1 MLREDWWVFERIH
14 RASQRLLGAKAAF
27 VGANQRILGAN
38 VANIVFAP
46 TNLVFAPT
54 SAKTAQ
60 QGEQH
65 SREQRNLRFT
75 IREKRRENHNSSL
88 FSMKRESAAMVT
100 PSFSTTH
107 HP

>member
-1 MLREDWWVFERIH
+1 MVKRDGVILEKIH
-14 RASQRLLGAKAAF
+14 RAKLVFG
-27 VGANQRILGAN
+27 GANQRSLGAN
-38 VANIVFAP
+38 VANIAFAP
-46 TNLVFAPT
+46 TNLLFAPT

-88 FSMKRESAAMVT
+88 FSIE
-100 PSFSTTH
+100 
-107 HP
+107 

>member
-1 MLREDWWVFERIH
+1 M
-14 RASQRLLGAKAAF
+14 
-27 VGANQRILGAN
+27 GAN
-38 VANIVFAP
+38 VANIAFAP

-107 HP
+107 HPWELLRRVLL